1 VSKRADGRSP
11 IHPVIESSIEKLRRK
26 IERAYSDMG
35 EISSKTQEIIAG
47 SREAMNKADAAL
59 AIGNKET

>member
-26 IERAYSDMG
+26 IERAYSDVE

-47 SREAMNKADAAL
+47 SRDAMSKADAAL
-59 AIGNKET
+59 ANGKKDT